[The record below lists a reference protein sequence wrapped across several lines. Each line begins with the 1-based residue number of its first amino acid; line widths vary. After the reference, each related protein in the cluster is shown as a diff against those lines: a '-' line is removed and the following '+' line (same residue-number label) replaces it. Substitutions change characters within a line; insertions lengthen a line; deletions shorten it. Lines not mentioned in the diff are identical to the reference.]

1 MRNYEVKV
9 SANYGE
15 GYKVEVVKVYRAKDE
30 RHAVHIAMNR
40 VMEKGAKMANASY
53 LDAVAVA

>member
-9 SANYGE
+9 NVNYGS
-15 GYKVEVVKVYRAKDE
+15 GYKAEVVKVYRAKDE
-30 RHAVHIAMNR
+30 RHAVHIAMNK

-53 LDAVAVA
+53 LDAVVVA